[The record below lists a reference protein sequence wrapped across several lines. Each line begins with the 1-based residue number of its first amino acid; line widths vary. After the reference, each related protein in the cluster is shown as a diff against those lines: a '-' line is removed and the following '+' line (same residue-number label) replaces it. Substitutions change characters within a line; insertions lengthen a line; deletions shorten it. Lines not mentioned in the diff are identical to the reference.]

1 MFEMQVCRSCLS
13 QWKGKDEVLRNWV
26 QISRAILPNLHLR
39 GHSYC
44 WILCILPC
52 HILFLSRALTL
63 KHNLYTEYTKFS
75 KLRCSYVEEEMHIST
90 HKNLTRILTMP
101 SLYGFFST
109 EWVAD
114 QGSSHLF
121 SNWYFGIIT
130 SIRFYA
136 AFPHA
141 RWCSFQLY
149 HGMLFMFLWVEV
161 EPRCALWQ
169 CSNWLNQ
176 IIYILNKLL
185 QVMNVH

>member
-1 MFEMQVCRSCLS
+1 MHIWTVQKFYRAPCLPSSKLFCKIVSVVNQIPFFFIYFFWTNVPFYISGVPIWVASFWIFMITLSMFEMQVCRSCLS

-101 SLYGFFST
+101 SLYGFLVQS
-109 EWVAD
+109 E
-114 QGSSHLF
+114 
-121 SNWYFGIIT
+121 
-130 SIRFYA
+130 
-136 AFPHA
+136 
-141 RWCSFQLY
+141 
-149 HGMLFMFLWVEV
+149 
-161 EPRCALWQ
+161 
-169 CSNWLNQ
+169 
-176 IIYILNKLL
+176 
-185 QVMNVH
+185 